1 MRTIELEKENKK
13 NSQQIHDEKTERN
26 GKESIMPFKR
36 MWGAIAVITLGLI
49 SIVIFT
55 FAEDPNK
62 GYKPIK
68 ETKDEKS
75 IVETEPKKDKQ
86 LTSKYINKELA
97 YQQALD
103 NNLDPAVLEHRYN
116 KYFKELKIDRSIDFG
131 PVRYG
136 SVKISTKLN
145 DKVIIH
151 GSMQDDTM
159 LFTSLSLTGIDL
171 KTDKEIK
178 DFKEITLAFFT
189 SIANQGIE
197 DILYIS
203 MNFNEIIKN
212 GGEVEFIIKDIKY
225 SLFQHKDE
233 YGSLIQFYVST
244 IKNP

>member
-1 MRTIELEKENKK
+1 MEKENKK

-26 GKESIMPFKR
+26 GKESIMAFKR
-36 MWGAIAVITLGLI
+36 MWGAIAVIALGLI
-49 SIVIFT
+49 SMVMFT

-62 GYKPIK
+62 GYKPLK
-68 ETKDEKS
+68 DTKDEKS
-75 IVETEPKKDKQ
+75 IVETAKEKDKQ

-97 YQQALD
+97 YKQALD
-103 NNLDPAVLEHRYN
+103 NNLDPAVLEHHYN
-116 KYFKELKIDRSIDFG
+116 NYFKELKINRSMDFG

-136 SVKISTKLN
+136 SVSISTELSDN
-145 DKVIIH
+145 VTIY

-159 LFTSLSLTGIDL
+159 LFTILNLIGFDL
-171 KTDKEIK
+171 HTDKEIN

-189 SIANQGIE
+189 SIANQDIK
-197 DILYIS
+197 DILYKS

-225 SLFQHKDE
+225 SLTKHKDE
-233 YGSLIQFYVST
+233 SGSFITFHVST